1 MSDRKKR
8 WQLLQRLLCGYARE
22 RFAVTAARAE
32 IQGPCLIVANHVTNW
47 DPLLLA
53 VSFPDTPIRF
63 VASEHLFRHGL
74 LSEVIQWAVAPIP
87 RRKAASGTDTVKSVL
102 RAVQAGDTVCIFAEG
117 DTTWDGRTHP
127 VFPATGKLAR
137 MAGVPL
143 VTYRLEGGYLSM
155 PRWSN
160 TLRRGM
166 MHGGIVG
173 CYAPE
178 ELKGM
183 QGGAVNALINR
194 DLFEDAF
201 ARQEKEH
208 VRFRGERRAE
218 GIERGFFV
226 CPRCGALGAVRGIGN
241 RVRCACGLDL
251 LYTEEGFF
259 DPPEPVATV
268 AAWEQYQRAAL
279 REMLKRA
286 DGVLFSDG
294 GLRLKRVGDGHREK
308 ALGAGILVQHPDALE
323 IAGRF
328 FPLRDIDSMAMV
340 KTDTLLF
347 SVGDAYYEIRAA
359 APCCLRKYLLIWE
372 SRAENAKE

>member
-1 MSDRKKR
+1 MPDRKKR
-8 WQLLQRLLCGYARE
+8 WQLLQRLLCGYVRK
-22 RFAVTAARAE
+22 RFSLTAVRAA

-53 VSFPDTPIRF
+53 DSFPDVPIRF

-74 LSEVIQWAVAPIP
+74 ISKVIQWAVAPIP

-102 RAVQAGDTVCIFAEG
+102 RALKAGDTVCIFAEG

-160 TLRRGM
+160 KLRRGA

-178 ELKGM
+178 ELQRMNGR
-183 QGGAVNALINR
+183 AVTALINR

-208 VRFRGERRAE
+208 VRFRGEQRAE
-218 GIERGFFV
+218 GIERGFFI
-226 CPRCGALGAVRGIGN
+226 CPRCGALGSVRGVGN

-268 AAWEQYQRAAL
+268 AVWEQYQQAAL

-294 GLRLKRVGDGHREK
+294 GLRLTRVEDGHRET
-308 ALGAGILVQHPDALE
+308 ALGTGILVQHPNALE
-323 IAGRF
+323 IAGRT

-340 KTDTLLF
+340 MTDTLLF
-347 SVGDAYYEIRAA
+347 SAGNEYYEIRAA
-359 APCCLRKYLLIWE
+359 APCCLRKYLLTWT
-372 SRAENAKE
+372 SSTENAKE